1 MQFSRYIM
9 QRISL
14 QMRLKDSNFNIFHPF
29 QRNTDVISISLR
41 FKLRS
46 MRCAIFLNSNF
57 ALLVLIKCYV
67 VTPLLRFATQG
78 VLFY

>member
-9 QRISL
+9 QRTSL

-29 QRNTDVISISLR
+29 QRNTDVISISLK

-46 MRCAIFLNSNF
+46 LSSSVF
-57 ALLVLIKCYV
+57 V
-67 VTPLLRFATQG
+67 VTPLLHYATQG
-78 VLFY
+78 VLVF

>member
-9 QRISL
+9 QRTSL

-29 QRNTDVISISLR
+29 QRNTDVISISLK

-46 MRCAIFLNSNF
+46 LSSSIF
-57 ALLVLIKCYV
+57 A
-67 VTPLLRFATQG
+67 VTPFLRFATQG
-78 VLFY
+78 VLFH